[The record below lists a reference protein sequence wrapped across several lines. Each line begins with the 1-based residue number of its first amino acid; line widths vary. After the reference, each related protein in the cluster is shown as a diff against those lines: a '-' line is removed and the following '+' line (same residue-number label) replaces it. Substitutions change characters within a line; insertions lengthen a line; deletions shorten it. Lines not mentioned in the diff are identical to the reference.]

1 MCAATIA
8 WGMVRRV
15 RRPLIGSLLLLAGLT
30 GCGSD
35 TNVVPLSRA
44 EKDLSTIA
52 MAFMDA
58 YGRLGHGPKNADEL
72 KPFLKEFGASEA
84 VLVSPNDGEPYVV
97 VWGANPTQGG
107 PTEYQ
112 GMWPI
117 IAYESK
123 GAGGKRAVTDI
134 RGRPLTVPEAD
145 FPKLKFAGGR
155 PPPSN

>member
-1 MCAATIA
+1 MIAATIA
-8 WGMVRRV
+8 RRIVR
-15 RRPLIGSLLLLAGLT
+15 RRPLLGSIVLLAAVS

-35 TNVVPLSRA
+35 TNVVPLTKA
-44 EKDLSTIA
+44 EKDLSSIA

-58 YGRLGHGPKNADEL
+58 HGRLGHGPKNAEEL
-72 KPFLKEFGASEA
+72 KPFLKDFGNPDEL
-84 VLVSPNDGEPYVV
+84 LVSPNDGQPYVV

-107 PTEYQ
+107 PTDYQ

-123 GAGGKRAVTDI
+123 GAGGRRAVTDI

-145 FPKLKFAGGR
+145 FPKLKFAGGHK
-155 PPPSN
+155 PSSD